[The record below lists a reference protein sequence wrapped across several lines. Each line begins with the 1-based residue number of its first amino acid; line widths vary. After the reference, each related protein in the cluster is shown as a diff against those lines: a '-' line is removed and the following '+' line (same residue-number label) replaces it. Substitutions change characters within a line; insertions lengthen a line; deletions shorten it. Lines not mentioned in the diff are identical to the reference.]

1 MNNMIEKLHYQ
12 TITQQLKSALDWIM
26 SEDIFNLFRLVGGT
40 ALSLQ
45 LGHRESVDIDMF
57 SDLSYG
63 NIDFESIDA
72 QLKNHFDYVDSL
84 DTPIVGMGKSY
95 FMGDSANDCIK
106 LDLYYTDSFIRP
118 YIEIDNI
125 RLAST
130 EEITA
135 MKVDVVSRGARKK
148 DFWDLHEL
156 LNLYSIEKMLQLHE
170 ERYPYTHNRDEII
183 TNFTNF
189 EKADNDF
196 EPICLKEK
204 IWEIIK
210 LDIVEAIDSLNL

>member
-1 MNNMIEKLHYQ
+1 MVEKLQYQ
-12 TITQQLKSALDWIM
+12 TVQPVLKSTLKWLM
-26 SEDIFNLFRLVGGT
+26 SEEIFKPFRLVGGT

-57 SDLSYG
+57 SDYAYG
-63 NIDFESIDA
+63 KIDFEAINNH
-72 QLKNHFDYVDSL
+72 LKDNFEYVDSL
-84 DTPIVGMGKSY
+84 DVMIVGMGKSY
-95 FMGDSANDCIK
+95 FIGNSAKDCIK

-135 MKVDVVSRGARKK
+135 MKVDVVSRIARKK

-156 LNLYSIEKMLQLHE
+156 LNLYSIEQMIRLHE
-170 ERYPYTHNRDEII
+170 ERYQYAHNRDEII
-183 TNFTNF
+183 ANFTNF
-189 EKADNDF
+189 ENADNDF

-210 LDIVEAIDSLNL
+210 LDIVEAIDSLIL

>member
-1 MNNMIEKLHYQ
+1 MFKELQYQ
-12 TITQQLKSALDWIM
+12 TVTPQLKLTLDWLM
-26 SEDIFNLFRLVGGT
+26 AEEIFNPFRLVGGT

-57 SDLSYG
+57 SDYAYG
-63 NIDFESIDA
+63 KIDFEVINNH
-72 QLKNHFDYVDSL
+72 LKDNFEYVDSL
-84 DTPIVGMGKSY
+84 DVMIVGMGRSY
-95 FMGDSANDCIK
+95 FIGNSAKDCIK

-135 MKVDVVSRGARKK
+135 MKVDIVSRIARKK

-156 LNLYSIEKMLQLHE
+156 LDLYSIEKMLQLHE
-170 ERYPYTHNRDEII
+170 ERYLYTHNRDEII
-183 TNFTNF
+183 ANFTNF
-189 EKADNDF
+189 EKANNDF

>member
-1 MNNMIEKLHYQ
+1 MFKELQYQ
-12 TITQQLKSALDWIM
+12 TVTPQLKLTLDWLM
-26 SEDIFNLFRLVGGT
+26 AEEIFNPFRLVGGT

-45 LGHRESVDIDMF
+45 LGHRFSVDIDMF
-57 SDLSYG
+57 SDLGYG
-63 NIDFESIDA
+63 DIDFESIDA
-72 QLKNHFDYVDSL
+72 HLKNNFNYVDSL

-95 FMGDSANDCIK
+95 FIGDSANDCIK

-156 LNLYSIEKMLQLHE
+156 LNYYTIEQMLHLHK
-170 ERYPYTHNRDEII
+170 ERYEYSHNPEEII
-183 TNFTNF
+183 ANFIHF
-189 EKADNDF
+189 ENADNDF

-210 LDIVEAIDSLNL
+210 LDFVETIDSLNL

>member
-1 MNNMIEKLHYQ
+1 MKNMIEKLHYH
-12 TITQQLKSALDWIM
+12 TITPQLKSALDWLM
-26 SEDIFNLFRLVGGT
+26 AKEIFNPFRLVGGT

-57 SDLSYG
+57 SDLGYG
-63 NIDFESIDA
+63 IIDFGSIDA
-72 QLKNHFDYVDSL
+72 HLKNNFAYVDSL
-84 DTPIVGMGKSY
+84 DTAIIGMGKSY
-95 FMGDSANDCIK
+95 FIGDSSNDCIK

-156 LNLYSIEKMLQLHE
+156 LDLYSIEKMLQLHE

-183 TNFTNF
+183 ANFTNF

-210 LDIVEAIDSLNL
+210 LDFVETIDSLNL

>member
-196 EPICLKEK
+196 EPICLKKK

-210 LDIVEAIDSLNL
+210 LDFVETIDSLNL

>member
-95 FMGDSANDCIK
+95 FIGDSANDCIK

>member
-1 MNNMIEKLHYQ
+1 MFKKLQYQ
-12 TITQQLKSALDWIM
+12 TVTPQLKLTLDWLM
-26 SEDIFNLFRLVGGT
+26 AEEIFNPFRLVGGT

-57 SDLSYG
+57 SDLGYG
-63 NIDFESIDA
+63 HIDFESIDA
-72 QLKNHFDYVDSL
+72 HLKNNFDYVDSL

-95 FMGDSANDCIK
+95 FIGHSANDCIK
-106 LDLYYTDSFIRP
+106 LDLYYTDPFIRP
-118 YIEIDNI
+118 YILKDNI
-125 RLAST
+125 RLASL
-130 EEITA
+130 EEIVA

-156 LNLYSIEKMLQLHE
+156 LDLYSIEKMLQLHE

-183 TNFTNF
+183 ANFTNF
-189 EKADNDF
+189 EKANNDF

-210 LDIVEAIDSLNL
+210 LDFVETIDSLNL

>member
-1 MNNMIEKLHYQ
+1 MKNMIEKLHYH
-12 TITQQLKSALDWIM
+12 TITPQLKSALDWLM
-26 SEDIFNLFRLVGGT
+26 AKEIFNPFRLVGGT

-95 FMGDSANDCIK
+95 FIGDSANDCIK
-106 LDLYYTDSFIRP
+106 LDLYYTDSFIRS

-183 TNFTNF
+183 ANFTNF
-189 EKADNDF
+189 ENADNDF